1 MTVPFFLHRAAVLT
15 VVLAGSL
22 LALLLSVAAGT
33 QVQPRILV
41 SPQGI
46 IRDDVI
52 YQVTDLSRHLTI
64 ERTLHA
70 PDVIDAAW
78 LSEPPLLLQR
88 VRDSRAAS
96 YTLSEFDPLGGTL
109 RPIVRLTTGANVTLF
124 PLSFVLRRT
133 AEGAQ
138 AAVYL
143 PNGEIWTTEPGHSS
157 AKLLA
162 TVEDGLQFPLQWSP
176 DGATL
181 SVKATRIPV
190 ISLVNVSDGHVR
202 RLDAPLDSWPVW
214 SPDSRYI
221 LLNTQRT
228 ISENAPIRVID
239 VQSGT
244 VASLTSALS
253 GRVARW
259 CNPGAFTYV
268 VQVPVGMSEVR
279 VTDVRAAQT
288 ETVMSAQALLGQ
300 VVISTAPVRG
310 HGCDWLLVRARHFSQ
325 QGTRMYLIHRATGE
339 TRLLG
344 IDVQVMEVTSDTLT
358 YDVVLAGIRTRRTI
372 ALADVPPET

>member
-1 MTVPFFLHRAAVLT
+1 MWAAPVRRLPP
-15 VVLAGSL
+15 VVF
-22 LALLLSVAAGT
+22 ALFAACFALVIAVAVGR
-33 QVQPRILV
+33 QVEPRIMV
-41 SPQGI
+41 SPQAV

-52 YQVTDLSRHLTI
+52 YQVTDLSRHITI

-70 PDVIDAAW
+70 PGVIDAAW
-78 LSEPPLLLQR
+78 VSEPPLLLQR

-96 YTLSEFDPLGGTL
+96 YTLSELDPLGGTL
-109 RPIVRLTTGANVTLF
+109 RPIVRLTTGANVMLF

-143 PNGEIWTTEPGHSS
+143 PNGEIWTTDPGHSS

-162 TVEDGLQFPLQWSP
+162 TVEEGLQFPLQWSP

-244 VASLTSALS
+244 IASLTSDLS

-259 CNPGAFTYV
+259 CDPGAFMYV

-279 VTDVRAAQT
+279 ITDVRVNQT
-288 ETVMSAQALLGQ
+288 RTVMQTSSLMGQ
-300 VVISTAPVRG
+300 VVLSTAPVRG
-310 HGCDWLLVRARHFSQ
+310 HGCDWLLVSARHFNQ
-325 QGTRMYLIHRATGE
+325 QGTRMYLLNRATGDAH
-339 TRLLG
+339 LLG
-344 IDVQVMEVTSDTLT
+344 IDVQVMEVTPELLV
-358 YDVVLAGIRTRRTI
+358 YDLVLAGIRTRKTFS
-372 ALADVPPET
+372 LAASRP